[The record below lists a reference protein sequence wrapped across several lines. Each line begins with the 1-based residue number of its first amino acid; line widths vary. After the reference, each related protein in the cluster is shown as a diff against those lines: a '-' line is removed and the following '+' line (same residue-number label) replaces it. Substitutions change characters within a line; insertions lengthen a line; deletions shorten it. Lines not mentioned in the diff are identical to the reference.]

1 MLLAAIKHGIV
12 SVLEGHAQHLATAD
26 LGSSLLH
33 DLEPLV
39 EQLLIL
45 DPGQLSC
52 QRTQS
57 GHSSI
62 CHICLPVLV
71 NLQSSHP
78 PTTQTQ
84 PLAVGMNQ
92 P

>member
-1 MLLAAIKHGIV
+1 MLLAPNKPGIV
-12 SVLEGHAQHLATAD
+12 LLLKDHAEHFAAAD

-57 GHSSI
+57 GHSGI

-78 PTTQTQ
+78 ITTKPQ
-84 PLAVGMNQ
+84 PLAVGINQ

>member
-1 MLLAAIKHGIV
+1 MLLAPAKHGIV
-12 SVLEGHAQHLATAD
+12 VTLEGHAEHFATSD

-45 DPGQLSC
+45 DPGQLTRQC
-52 QRTQS
+52 TQS

-78 PTTQTQ
+78 ITIKTQ
-84 PLAVGMNQ
+84 PLAFGMKQ
-92 P
+92 S